1 MIITLFIFTIF
12 TKCILFA
19 KKIILTEFSFLFSL
33 SVPYEHRDSTSNI
46 LWKLLFQGTCVCEV
60 TSFKTN
66 IWYFF
71 FISIHNTKEI
81 FCAHIHEVWTRLVGR
96 DQKLYI
102 FTLCERK
109 VFGWSSPIVPNRAF
123 LQMCMYTITSSLLF
137 HLRWWKRRIPAF

>member
-19 KKIILTEFSFLFSL
+19 KKIILTEFSFLFSR
-33 SVPYEHRDSTSNI
+33 SVPYEHRDSTINI
-46 LWKLLFQGTCVCEV
+46 LWKLLF
-60 TSFKTN
+60 SRN
-66 IWYFF
+66 ICLRSNFFQDKYLIFF

-137 HLRWWKRRIPAF
+137 HFRWWKRRIPTF